1 MTKKRA
7 APKQP
12 AAPLNVVVD
21 LSHHNVDPDLA
32 LARDTDGIVG
42 IIHKATQGLTYA
54 DPTFRNRRA
63 KAQAADLLWGAYHFG
78 TGSDGVHQAE
88 YFLQTVQPTDAT
100 LLALDFEANPQGP
113 SMTLEEA
120 RAFVTHVH
128 DATGRW
134 PGLYS
139 GHYLKQ
145 LLGTASDPVL
155 VNCWLWLSQY
165 GPTAVV
171 PANWPT
177 WTMWQY
183 TDGGAGPEPHGVA
196 GIGRCDRNKFNG
208 SAASLRRLWLADQ

>member
-1 MTKKRA
+1 MV
-7 APKQP
+7 
-12 AAPLNVVVD
+12 PLNAVVD
-21 LSHHNVDPDLA
+21 LSHHNIDPDFA
-32 LARDTDGIVG
+32 LARDTDGIAG
-42 IIHKATQGLTYA
+42 IIHKATQGLSYT
-54 DPTFRNRRA
+54 DPTFANRRA
-63 KAQAADLLWGAYHFG
+63 KALDADLLWGAYHFG
-78 TGSDGVHQAE
+78 TGSDGVQQAE
-88 YFLQTVQPTDAT
+88 RFLLAVQPTDET

-145 LLGTASDPVL
+145 LLGTATDPVL
-155 VNCWLWLSQY
+155 ANCWFWLSQY

-183 TDGGAGPEPHGVA
+183 TDGGAGPEPHSVA
-196 GIGRCDRNKFNG
+196 GIGRCDRDTFNG
-208 SAASLRRLWLADQ
+208 SAASLRRLWLADR